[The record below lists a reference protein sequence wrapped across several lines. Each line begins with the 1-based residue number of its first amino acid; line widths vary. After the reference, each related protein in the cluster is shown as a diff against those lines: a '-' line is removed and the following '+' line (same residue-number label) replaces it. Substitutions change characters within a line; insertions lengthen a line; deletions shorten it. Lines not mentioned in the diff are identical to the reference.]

1 MKAMYLDDI
10 RNPKTTDMDWVI
22 LRSSDEAIEYVKQNG
37 LPSMAS
43 LDHDLGGEDTSMVFI
58 KWLIEYD
65 LDNDGVIIP
74 ADFSWHVHSANPV
87 GVDNI
92 NGLLNSYMKTKE
104 IFV

>member
-22 LRSSDEAIEYVKQNG
+22 LRSSDEAIAYVKENG
-37 LPSMAS
+37 MPSFAS
-43 LDHDLGGEDTSMVFI
+43 FDHDLSGDDTTMIFL

-65 LDNDGVIIP
+65 LDNDGKIIP
-74 ADFSWHVHSANPV
+74 VDFSWNTHSSNPP
-87 GVDNI
+87 GVKNI
-92 NGLLNSYMKTKE
+92 DGLLTSYMKTKE